1 MKTLE
6 DLFFGNDIPFEKP
19 AIDRDEYR
27 RLVEKIMET
36 ETPLRNSMT
45 GEQLSL
51 FEEYH
56 DRRSDLTVSEL
67 RDAFV
72 RGFRLGARVMLET
85 LGSEQTQ
92 ASF

>member
-6 DLFFGNDIPFEKP
+6 DLFFGTDIPFEKS

-45 GEQLSL
+45 GE
-51 FEEYH
+51 
-56 DRRSDLTVSEL
+56 
-67 RDAFV
+67 
-72 RGFRLGARVMLET
+72 
-85 LGSEQTQ
+85 
-92 ASF
+92 